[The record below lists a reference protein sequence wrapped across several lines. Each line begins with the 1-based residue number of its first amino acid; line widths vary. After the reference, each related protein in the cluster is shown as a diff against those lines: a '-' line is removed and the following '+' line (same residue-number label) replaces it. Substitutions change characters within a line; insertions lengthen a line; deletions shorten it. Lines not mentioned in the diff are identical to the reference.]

1 MAQIT
6 VNMNLK
12 TRPAIY
18 RPNKWRADYLGF
30 EEGAEICVDVFGIYQ
45 VAIDEEVD
53 AYFVV
58 TLPNGKCTY
67 AGVND
72 IQFTDMGVPDDDA
85 DADDLH

>member
-1 MAQIT
+1 MANIT

-18 RPNKWRADYLGF
+18 TPKCDRSNLGLKKG
-30 EEGAEICVDVFGIYQ
+30 EPVTVDVFGVYQ

-58 TLPNGKCTY
+58 TLPNGQCAY
-67 AGVND
+67 AGVD
-72 IQFTDMGVPDDDA
+72 SIQFTDMGGA
-85 DADDLH
+85 

>member
-1 MAQIT
+1 MANIT

-18 RPNKWRADYLGF
+18 TPKFDRSNLGLKKG
-30 EEGAEICVDVFGIYQ
+30 EPVQVDVFGVYQ

-58 TLPNGKCTY
+58 MLPSGKCTY
-67 AGVND
+67 TGVED
-72 IQFTDMGVPDDDA
+72 IQFLDAGVPE
-85 DADDLH
+85 